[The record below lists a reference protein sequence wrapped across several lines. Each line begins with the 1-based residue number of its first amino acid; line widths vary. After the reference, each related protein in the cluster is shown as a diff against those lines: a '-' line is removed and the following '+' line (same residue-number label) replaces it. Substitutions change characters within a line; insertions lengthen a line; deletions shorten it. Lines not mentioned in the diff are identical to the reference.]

1 MSRYRA
7 DPRSSE
13 SNLAYRDPPPQR
25 WDTDRFV
32 REREI
37 RAPPVIDQRPPY
49 DYPPRRQ
56 PVYEDQRYFEEERY
70 GPRGATERRYFEE
83 TDYYD
88 PRAQRGQMVPYAPER
103 PPRSEA
109 PPRPGILRRQSSLDT
124 FDRRPMR
131 RYEDY
136 DDAYRPQRPNPPREL
151 IPVRAP
157 SPKRSYPRHDERA
170 YDDIRVQDPDY
181 YGDDG
186 FREYREREWLTR
198 RRRNSSPSPD
208 RRTVREEFIEKE
220 EFKEIKEEKPY
231 PRRGKTRMPKRL
243 VNTKVLYE
251 LGYPY
256 YEEDDR
262 TIIIE
267 KALGPD
273 NIDEIFARSKEYR
286 EREVT
291 TTRLIEAPP
300 MEARP
305 RAPSVRG
312 DMVYE
317 KTEKIEEFKTVPLAE
332 APRSVREWDQLSVR
346 SPSPKSHRSHSRRR
360 SRRGSSPGMVKETI
374 VEKKEIVREVSPART
389 HRSNTTRR
397 RGSSVSDETII
408 ERKIFREG
416 GDEDSNSV
424 HVGPLALV
432 VDRNPR
438 SDRDIKEEIRRLE
451 AERRALRKERRY
463 EREGATE
470 IVRVDR
476 VRDRSPSPRGEVII
490 ERRGDEILEVK
501 KDRRGRSRSTAPS
514 PGIIKAMMATLT

>member
-1 MSRYRA
+1 MSRYRS
-7 DPRSSE
+7 DPRYSE
-13 SNLAYRDPPPQR
+13 GNLAYRDPPPQR

-49 DYPPRRQ
+49 DYPPRRA
-56 PVYEDQRYFEEERY
+56 PAYEEQQYYEQDRY
-70 GPRGATERRYFEE
+70 GPHGASERRYFEE

-103 PPRSEA
+103 LPRPEA

-124 FDRRPMR
+124 FDRRPLR
-131 RYEDY
+131 RHDDYEDF
-136 DDAYRPQRPNPPREL
+136 YRQQRPNPVREL

-157 SPKRSYPRHDERA
+157 SPKRTYPRYDERI

-186 FREYREREWLTR
+186 FREYREREWVAR
-198 RRRNSSPSPD
+198 RGRHSPSPD
-208 RRTVREEFIEKE
+208 RRTVREEIIEKE
-220 EFKEIKEEKPY
+220 EIKEIKEEKPY

-243 VNTKVLYE
+243 VHTKVLYD

-256 YEEDDR
+256 YEEDER

-273 NIDEIFARSKEYR
+273 NIDEIFAMSKEYR

-300 MEARP
+300 SA
-305 RAPSVRG
+305 RG
-312 DMVYE
+312 DLVFEKTE
-317 KTEKIEEFKTVPLAE
+317 KTEKIEEVKTLPLAD
-332 APRSVREWDQLSVR
+332 APRSVRDWDGLSVR
-346 SPSPKSHRSHSRRR
+346 SPSPRSHRSHSRRR
-360 SRRGSSPGMVKETI
+360 SRRGSSPGVIKETI
-374 VEKKEIVREVSPART
+374 VEKKEVVKEVSPART
-389 HRSNTTRR
+389 HRSRR
-397 RGSSVSDETII
+397 RGSSVSDETTFV
-408 ERKIFREG
+408 ERKIIREG
-416 GDEDSNSV
+416 IDDDSNSV

-432 VDRNPR
+432 VDRNPPR

-451 AERRALRKERRY
+451 AERRALRRERRY
-463 EREGATE
+463 EREAGTE
-470 IVRVDR
+470 IIKVERT
-476 VRDRSPSPRGEVII
+476 RDRSPSPHGEVII

-501 KDRRGRSRSTAPS
+501 KDRRGRSRSAAPS